1 MPLLVLASYQP
12 AKISLLDQN
21 LLKLYQ
27 YQLYLTGINNPPSD
41 SANFLYG
48 SGVAIN
54 KKKAI
59 KEALVD
65 LSSKLGIHVQ
75 SKFQTSTKV
84 TCNGYY
90 ETIEKNSEGNIK
102 TEVKDLYISQYKIEE
117 VYTAS
122 PIELKFPNNYLW

>member
-1 MPLLVLASYQP
+1 MNYKLVISALIS
-12 AKISLLDQN
+12 ISLLSACQN
-21 LLKLYQ
+21 KPSRSKSIE
-27 YQLYLTGINNPPSD
+27 TVSISAIPDWVNNPPSD

-102 TEVKDLYISQYKIEE
+102 TEVKDLYI
-117 VYTAS
+117 
-122 PIELKFPNNYLW
+122 

>member
-1 MPLLVLASYQP
+1 MNDSPCGESIFVTWSP
-12 AKISLLDQN
+12 KIYHEDARWRV
-21 LLKLYQ
+21 Y
-27 YQLYLTGINNPPSD
+27 
-41 SANFLYG
+41 FLYG

-84 TCNGYY
+84 TGNGYY